1 MSHTEPFKTRYLG
14 FHATNNGGFIEQSCS
29 SSTQTSKT
37 RCNKWRRRLVIWSR
51 KEKSTSELLWLY
63 ITTPDPELAW
73 WIGYATGLRA
83 FPQNITGTDDFFFF
97 YRLVI
102 ETLDPLP
109 KDRKCFRMVNGVLV
123 ERTINDVLPALK
135 TNSDGL
141 KQVLEEMLKQYK
153 TKQSE
158 LDNWKVRLHFR
169 KSVMLGST
177 DLAGFT
183 EKEQH
188 SGRAAVGRPLT
199 RLYYH
204 ACDFSITTLR
214 VLFWPLKPI
223 RRLRESGIKKN

>member
-1 MSHTEPFKTRYLG
+1 MAQKIG
-14 FHATNNGGFIEQSCS
+14 DMEQEGEEH
-29 SSTQTSKT
+29 
-37 RCNKWRRRLVIWSR
+37 KWVALVIYYHPR
-51 KEKSTSELLWLY
+51 PGAGVVDWLCDWLESIPTKY
-63 ITTPDPELAW
+63 HRDW
-73 WIGYATGLRA
+73 W
-83 FPQNITGTDDFFFF
+83 FFFFF

-223 RRLRESGIKKN
+223 RRSRESGIKKN